1 MKKKKNKLTRYEQN
15 IENALGKKK
24 VTRSANADRL
34 MREAKILARNTL
46 RKDTT
51 ITIRLSSV
59 DLKKVK
65 HRAGQEGLPYQTLI
79 ASLIH
84 KFADG
89 RLGA

>member
-1 MKKKKNKLTRYEQN
+1 MKKKIKLTKYERA
-15 IENALGKKK
+15 IENALSKEKI
-24 VTRSANADRL
+24 TRPANADRL

-46 RKDTT
+46 RKDAT
-51 ITIRLSSV
+51 ITIRLSSA

-65 HRAGQEGLPYQTLI
+65 RRAGQEGLPYQTLI